1 MYENIT
7 KFELIYMRLKIW
19 WLTRKVRKMKKLR
32 AKSQPRDEKGRFI
45 KSGEVSR

>member
-1 MYENIT
+1 MMG

-32 AKSQPRDEKGRFI
+32 AKSQQGMKKEGLSNPARW
-45 KSGEVSR
+45 